1 MTNREMPRDSGR
13 LPESVAGSDGR
24 GGDAHQ
30 PLGPAPATALAWN
43 VYGAGIDHIGRD
55 GRPETVD
62 VPRPQPDQLLIRVDA
77 VGLCFSDIKLLRL
90 GGEHPKLYGR
100 DLATNPTRLG
110 HETSVTVIEVGDDL
124 RDRFSPGQRL
134 AIQPD
139 IYVDGRS
146 TAYGYTIP
154 GGLIQYHVIGPEVL
168 AADDG
173 AYVIPVDDRMGYAET
188 ALTEPWACVEAS
200 YTQRRRLAPL
210 PGGRMWILARPDD
223 ERSYDLATTVG
234 AAGRI
239 TLSGASEGLEA
250 AIRAAARG
258 ATVAAASLDDAASG
272 GPYDDVIV
280 LGPQDPATISR
291 AGDAVAFRGTINIV
305 SDEPLDGPVEID
317 VGRLHYHYVAWL
329 GTAGTDA
336 SEAYGQERNRAE
348 LRPGGVAVVVGAA
361 GPMGQMH
368 VERALA
374 MADGPR
380 LVVGVDLDADRLAAA
395 RTKLTPV
402 ADARGREL
410 RIVAL
415 GREPGALETMVRELT
430 DGRGAD
436 DVIVTAPS
444 GPAVV
449 SAAGA
454 MAPDGM
460 LVLFAG
466 VPVGTRVTLDLSP
479 VFLHGAQYTGTSGS
493 RIVDQALVITK
504 TVAGELEPRRA
515 LAAVGGMETAAEA
528 LQALVDGR
536 YPGKIVVFPQLTGL
550 PLTGL
555 ADLAN
560 DPEIGPLLQPDG
572 SWTAAAERAL
582 FARHARSAVPT

>member
-1 MTNREMPRDSGR
+1 M
-13 LPESVAGSDGR
+13 SVE
-24 GGDAHQ
+24 
-30 PLGPAPATALAWN
+30 PAPATALAWN

-62 VPRPQPDQLLIRVDA
+62 VPRPRPDQLLIRVDA

-100 DLATNPTRLG
+100 DLATDPTRLG
-110 HETSVTVIEVGDDL
+110 HETSVTIIEVGEDL
-124 RDRFSPGQRL
+124 RDRYRPGQRL

-173 AYVIPVDDRMGYAET
+173 AYVVPVDDRMGFAET
-188 ALTEPWACVEAS
+188 ALTEPWACVEAA
-200 YTQRRRLAPL
+200 YTQRRRLEPL
-210 PGGRMWILARPDD
+210 PGGRRWIVASPDD
-223 ERSYDLATTVG
+223 DRTYTFGSVLSE
-234 AAGRI
+234 AAEVVV
-239 TLSGASEGLEA
+239 SGASA
-250 AIRAAARG
+250 ALLAGIPTAAG
-258 ATVAAASLDDAASG
+258 AGTPVVERSLDDAVAA
-272 GPYDDVIV
+272 GPYDDVVV
-280 LGPQDPATISR
+280 LGRHDPVTVAR
-291 AGDAVAFRGTINIV
+291 AGDAVAFRGTINLV
-305 SDEPLDGPVEID
+305 SDQALAGPVEID

-329 GTAGTDA
+329 GTSGTDVA
-336 SEAYGQERNRAE
+336 AAYGETRNRAE
-348 LRPGGVAVVVGAA
+348 LRAGGVTVVVGAA

-368 VERALA
+368 IERALA
-374 MADGPR
+374 MAGGPR
-380 LVVGVDLDADRLAAA
+380 LVLGVDLDADRLAAA
-395 RTKLTPV
+395 RAKLMPV
-402 ADARGREL
+402 AAERGREL
-410 RIVAL
+410 RIQAL
-415 GREPGALETMVRELT
+415 GREPDALATFVREAT
-430 DGRGAD
+430 GGRGAD

-444 GPAVV
+444 GAAVA
-449 SAAGA
+449 SAAAA

-466 VPVGTRVTLDLSP
+466 VPVGTRVALDLSP

-493 RIVDQALVITK
+493 RIEDQALVVTK
-504 TVAGELEPRRA
+504 TLAGELEPRRA
-515 LAAVGGMETAAEA
+515 LAAVGGIETAAEA

-550 PLTGL
+550 PLTAV

-560 DPEIGPLLQPDG
+560 DPEIGPLLGPDG
-572 SWTAAAERAL
+572 SWTTEAERAL
-582 FARHARSAVPT
+582 FARAGRSAVPT

>member
-1 MTNREMPRDSGR
+1 MNDTTID
-13 LPESVAGSDGR
+13 
-24 GGDAHQ
+24 
-30 PLGPAPATALAWN
+30 PAPTTALAWN

-62 VPRPQPDQLLIRVDA
+62 VPRPRPDQLLIRVDA
-77 VGLCFSDIKLLRL
+77 VGLCFSDVKLLRL

-100 DLATNPTRLG
+100 DLTKEPTRLG
-110 HETSVTVIEVGDDL
+110 HETSVTVIEVGEKL
-124 RDRFSPGQRL
+124 RDRFQPGQRL

-139 IYVDGRS
+139 IYVNGRS

-173 AYVIPVDDRMGYAET
+173 AYVVPVDDRMGYAET
-188 ALTEPWACVEAS
+188 ALTEPWACVEAA
-200 YTQRRRLAPL
+200 YTQRRRLNPL
-210 PGGRMWILARPDD
+210 TGGRLWVVARPDD
-223 ERSYDLATTVG
+223 DRPYEFDEALRG
-234 AAGRI
+234 AAEI
-239 TLSGASEGLEA
+239 VISGASPRLEA
-250 AIRAAARG
+250 AAREAAAPNAAVKT
-258 ATVAAASLDDAASG
+258 ATIDEAAAS
-272 GPYDDVIV
+272 GPFDDVIV
-280 LGPQDPATISR
+280 LGRHDPATVGR
-291 AGDAVAFRGTINIV
+291 AADALAFRGLLNLV
-305 SDEPLDGPVEID
+305 ADAPLDGPVEID
-317 VGRLHYHYVAWL
+317 VGRIHYHYTAYV
-329 GTAGTDA
+329 GTSGTDVSA
-336 SEAYGQERNRAE
+336 AYGEARNRAE

-380 LVVGVDLDADRLAAA
+380 LVVGVDLDPERLAAA
-395 RTKLTPV
+395 KERLDPV
-402 ADARGREL
+402 AAARGREL
-410 RIVAL
+410 RIVTL
-415 GREPGALETMVRELT
+415 GREPGALEATVRELT
-430 DGRGAD
+430 KGAGAD

-444 GPAVV
+444 GQAVV
-449 SAAGA
+449 SAAAA

-466 VPVGTRVTLDLSP
+466 VPVGTRVALDLSP

-493 RIVDQALVITK
+493 RIADQALVVTK

-515 LAAVGGMETAAEA
+515 LAAVGGMESAADA

-536 YPGKIVVFPQLTGL
+536 YPGKIVIFPQLTGL
-550 PLTGL
+550 PVTGV

-560 DPEIGPLLQPDG
+560 DPEIGPKLAADG
-572 SWTAAAERAL
+572 SWTAAAEQAL
-582 FARHARSAVPT
+582 FARYGRSAVPT

>member
-1 MTNREMPRDSGR
+1 MSIET
-13 LPESVAGSDGR
+13 
-24 GGDAHQ
+24 
-30 PLGPAPATALAWN
+30 APSTALAWN

-62 VPRPQPDQLLIRVDA
+62 VPRPGPDQLLIRVDA

-100 DLATNPTRLG
+100 DLATEPTRLG
-110 HETSVTVIEVGDDL
+110 HETSVTVIEVGENV
-124 RDRFSPGQRL
+124 RDRYRPGQRL

-173 AYVIPVDDRMGYAET
+173 AYVVPVDDRMGYAET
-188 ALTEPWACVEAS
+188 ALTEPWACVEAA
-200 YTQRRRLAPL
+200 YTQRRRLEPL
-210 PGGRMWILARPDD
+210 AGGRRWVVALADD
-223 ERSYDLATTVG
+223 DRSYQFGGALAG
-234 AAGRI
+234 AAEIVVTGANP
-239 TLSGASEGLEA
+239 TLLA
-250 AIRAAARG
+250 AIRS
-258 ATVAAASLDDAASG
+258 AASPGTAVTELALDDAAAA
-272 GPYDDVIV
+272 GPYDDVIA
-280 LGPQDPATISR
+280 LGRHDPATVAR
-291 AGDAVAFRGTINIV
+291 AGDAVAFRGTIVLV
-305 SDEPLDGPVEID
+305 SDEPLAGPVEID

-329 GTAGTDA
+329 GTSGTDVSA
-336 SEAYGQERNRAE
+336 AYGERRNRAE
-348 LRPGGVAVVVGAA
+348 LRPGGVTVVVGAA

-374 MADGPR
+374 MAGGPR
-380 LVVGVDLDADRLAAA
+380 LVVGVDLDADRLGAA
-395 RTKLTPV
+395 RAKLMPV
-402 ADARGREL
+402 AAERGREL
-410 RIVAL
+410 RIEAL
-415 GREPGALETMVRELT
+415 GREPDALATFVREIT
-430 DGRGAD
+430 GGRGAD

-444 GPAVV
+444 GAAVV
-449 SAAGA
+449 SAADA

-466 VPVGTRVTLDLSP
+466 VPVGTRVALDLSP
-479 VFLHGAQYTGTSGS
+479 IFLHGAQYTGTSGS
-493 RIVDQALVITK
+493 RIADQALVVTK
-504 TVAGELEPRRA
+504 TLAGELEPRRA

-528 LQALVDGR
+528 LEALVDGR

-550 PLTGL
+550 PLTAV

-560 DPEIGPLLQPDG
+560 DPEIGPLLGPDG
-572 SWTAAAERAL
+572 SWTTEAERAL
-582 FARHARSAVPT
+582 FARAGRSAVPT